1 MSKLDH
7 STRMYLLAQATV
19 IAIPKV
25 RNTVAPELR
34 RIAKRLKGTVGM
46 QLIAQATILE
56 IDDTRD
62 EIVIDMLER
71 IAA

>member
-1 MSKLDH
+1 MSTLDH

-46 QLIAQATILE
+46 QLVAWATILE
-56 IDDTRD
+56 IDNARD
-62 EIVIDMLER
+62 ALVIEQLER
-71 IAA
+71 LAA